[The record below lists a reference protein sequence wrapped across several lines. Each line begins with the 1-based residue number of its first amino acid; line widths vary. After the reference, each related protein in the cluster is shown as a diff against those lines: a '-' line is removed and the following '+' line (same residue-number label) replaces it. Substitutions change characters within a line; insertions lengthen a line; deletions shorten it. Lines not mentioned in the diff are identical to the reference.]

1 MNAYMM
7 DAILVLVLLIPM
19 GIGFLEGG
27 FKLLAKIAAFGLG
40 IGLAFILCRPVTEA
54 IAGSPFGESIHAS
67 LSSYFQQQISIKVGE
82 GFLSYTIHGS
92 DSVPRNFFE
101 NTDFRALLYENI
113 NIPASFRASIDT
125 LLVDAVASIQGDEI
139 MIAEPIAVA
148 LAKVLI
154 LGMSFVGIAGIVIT
168 VAMVSAFVVTMIRNV
183 ILKKPMKLL
192 NRLLGLAAGVVIG
205 LASWWLFGLAINA
218 GLLFDSSLK
227 DTLSAL
233 VGMGDPNVSS
243 LAKWICSTDFGY
255 QALLQNIVDALA
267 NA

>member
-1 MNAYMM
+1 MTPFMM
-7 DAILVLVLLIPM
+7 DAALILVLLIPM

-40 IGLAFILCRPVTEA
+40 IGLAFILCRPVAEA
-54 IAGSPFGESIHAS
+54 IAASPFGESIHAS

-82 GFLSYTIHGS
+82 GFLSFTIHGS
-92 DSVPRNFFE
+92 DSVPRNILE
-101 NTDFRALLYENI
+101 NADFRELLYENI
-113 NIPASFRASIDT
+113 NIPASFRASVDT
-125 LLVDAVASIQGDEI
+125 LFVNAVASIEGDEI
-139 MIAEPIAVA
+139 MLAEPVAIA
-148 LAKVLI
+148 LTKVLI
-154 LGMSFVGIAGIVIT
+154 LGMSFVGIATVVVA
-168 VAMVSAFVVTMIRNV
+168 VAMISAFVVTMIRNI

-192 NRLLGLAAGVVIG
+192 NRLLGLAAGIVIG

-255 QALLQNIVDALA
+255 QALLQNIVNALA